1 MAKDE
6 EPDGVPAFYQLFA
19 TISMLLLGFFVILN
33 SLRVQQDAGGK
44 EGVGEIR
51 NAFGLES
58 GFGLFNFSVFDVPRK
73 RRSFSTEQGDQ
84 DKTGV
89 HEKFLHGQGKSADVN
104 EAPEEHP
111 LGKYLVLQ
119 MPRKYEFE
127 EGSTVIPEELADYL
141 MKAGFALENEFPKH
155 QVVVRSFCQEYE
167 QPEKN
172 RLLATKRAAAIVR
185 YLNIVAHISYDRMQ
199 ATGYASERFFASL
212 PQENGAVEEEG
223 GLSGGDGTE
232 PAGPVEPDEQPE
244 PTGAAEPD
252 EEPDESLNEKK
263 TENGEKNKTALP
275 TQAHYFYIF
284 ISADAKT

>member
-33 SLRVQQDAGGK
+33 SLRVQQEAGGRK
-44 EGVGEIR
+44 GVGEIR

-73 RRSFSTEQGDQ
+73 RRSFSTEEGDK

-89 HEKFLHGQGKSADVN
+89 HEKFLHGQGKAADVN

-119 MPRKYEFE
+119 MPRKYPFE
-127 EGSTVIPEELADYL
+127 DGSTVIPEELADYL
-141 MKAGFALENEFPKH
+141 MKAGFALENEFPEH

-167 QPEKN
+167 QQEKD
-172 RLLATKRAAAIVR
+172 RLLATQRAAAIVR
-185 YLNIVAHISYDRMQ
+185 YLNIVAHISYDRMR
-199 ATGYASERFFASL
+199 ATGYATERFFASL
-212 PQENGAVEEEG
+212 QQKKGAAAEAVGLMGEDEVEPTVQQDSQSQAATPATTEAPTDE
-223 GLSGGDGTE
+223 SSIEKE
-232 PAGPVEPDEQPE
+232 PAK
-244 PTGAAEPD
+244 AA
-252 EEPDESLNEKK
+252 KGK
-263 TENGEKNKTALP
+263 AALP

-284 ISADAKT
+284 ISADSKT